1 MATSTKKDT
10 TVKAAA
16 TVGTTANTL
25 TAPKAVGTAT
35 SSGVSA
41 AKASSI
47 TPTTTAPKTSGYI
60 SDKNNIVSAANIS
73 AENQATLNQILA
85 ENGLSGGNSYNDAFD
100 ALKSNIGYSN
110 GNQYNTTIG
119 NATLNQYGYGV
130 NEYGR
135 IYKLDEPKQETGDGR
150 PVQQDYHTNSTDLYN
165 NYQGVRSDM
174 NAATQALVD
183 SINANKPQI
192 EQTYQDQQKQAYI
205 NKVLQDAQMNDYL
218 KSQGISGGMA
228 ESTALA
234 AANAYD
240 AQRQAAYQTKQQ
252 ALTEIEKMVAEAKA
266 TGNTNLAN
274 AAMQYMSQY
283 QQAMQHL
290 DQMDYNYYS
299 KNLDQFNIDRDFANN
314 QSQQAYQ
321 NAWNERVYGDQLAQQ
336 AYQNQWNERV
346 YGDNLAQ
353 QQYQNQ
359 FSQQQYND
367 QLAQQ
372 AYQNAWNERVY
383 GDSQVQQQ
391 WENDF
396 AKAQFDFQK
405 LQAAKKS
412 GGSSTGSKKTSTGST
427 TETSSPVTSDNQLSA
442 QAQKI
447 KNYLTASLV
456 PGQPAS
462 TEKKAESLAWIND
475 YYNSDLL
482 TEEEARYIAGLIG
495 ITI

>member
-10 TVKAAA
+10 TVKATT
-16 TVGTTANTL
+16 TVGTTAT
-25 TAPKAVGTAT
+25 TTPKSVGSAT

-41 AKASSI
+41 AKATAI
-47 TPTTTAPKTSGYI
+47 TPTSSAAKTSGYI

-73 AENQATLNQILA
+73 AENQATLQQILA
-85 ENGLSGGNSYNDAFD
+85 ENGLSGGSSYNDAFD

-135 IYKLDEPKQETGDGR
+135 IYKLEEPKQESGDGR
-150 PVQQDYHTNSTDLYN
+150 PVQQAYHTNSADLYN

-174 NAATQALVD
+174 NNATQELVN

-205 NKVLQDAQMNDYL
+205 NKVLQDSQMNEYL
-218 KSQGISGGMA
+218 KANGLSGGMA

-283 QQAMQHL
+283 QDAMKHL
-290 DQMDYNYYS
+290 DQMDYSYYS
-299 KNLDQFNIDRDFANN
+299 KNLDQFNIDREFAAN
-314 QSQQAYQ
+314 QAQQQYQ
-321 NAWNERVYGDQLAQQ
+321 NAWNERVYGDQMAQQ
-336 AYQNQWNERV
+336 SYQNQWNEKV
-346 YGDNLAQ
+346 YGDTMSQQQWQNQFTQ
-353 QQYQNQ
+353 QQYA
-359 FSQQQYND
+359 D
-367 QLAQQ
+367 QMAQQ
-372 AYQNAWNERVY
+372 AYQNAWNEKIY
-383 GDSQVQQQ
+383 GDSQTQQQ

-396 AKAQFDFQK
+396 ALKQ
-405 LQAAKKS
+405 LGLKS
-412 GGSSTGSKKTSTGST
+412 SGSSSSSKTGSSSSTSPQAPTQI
-427 TETSSPVTSDNQLSA
+427 TSYNQLSQNGKDA
-442 QAQKI
+442 IANIRAYLLNTKANTNSKIDVVSTRLQKLKDEQTVTEPELEFI
-447 KNYLTASLV
+447 MQYL
-456 PGQPAS
+456 
-462 TEKKAESLAWIND
+462 
-475 YYNSDLL
+475 
-482 TEEEARYIAGLIG
+482 GL
-495 ITI
+495 